1 MEEPRTYFIPGLN
14 FEHLATDDQ
23 ALKAF
28 QELLKSIK
36 AANWNVFKAEETEDN
51 GLIGMTLYMKPF

>member
-1 MEEPRTYFIPGLN
+1 MEPRTYFIPGLH
-14 FEHLATDDQ
+14 FERLATDDQ

-28 QELLKSIK
+28 QELLNSIK
-36 AANWNVFKAEETEDN
+36 KANWNVLKAEETEDN